1 MSIIFTDKKEKVD
14 NDARWGNTYVQ
25 ESSAHA
31 KRVEARL
38 QYRRVQESVQARGQ
52 YQGAGARAV
61 EIAEV
66 AGARAGE
73 NAVSKSRLEGSI
85 EGYRSAG
92 RQDCSIE
99 G

>member
-1 MSIIFTDKKEKVD
+1 MD
-14 NDARWGNTYVQ
+14 NEARWGNLIRKHDGYRNTNVQ
-25 ESSAHA
+25 EPSAHA
-31 KRVEARL
+31 KRGEARL

-73 NAVSKSRLEGSI
+73 IPVSKSRLEGSI
-85 EGYRSAG
+85 EGCSSA
-92 RQDCSIE
+92 DS
-99 G
+99 